1 MGELNEITNIYNMTI
16 DVLAHKV
23 RDLGILCRGK
33 LFFRLNQ
40 YKTKIKTIVLVF

>member
-16 DVLAHKV
+16 DVLAHTHKV

-33 LFFRLNQ
+33 LFFRLN
-40 YKTKIKTIVLVF
+40 